1 MSILGI
7 GPGLAIVGA
16 AAATIVIVLRRVAS
30 CSVSLSSPWQ
40 GWAYWAGLVL
50 LVVGVYFWISS
61 AALVRRAFD
70 SRQLVRRGVYGVSR
84 NPMYAGFIVFIIPG
98 LALAM
103 NEMLLFIISIAMFA
117 AFKLR
122 IGREEEFLAKEFG
135 SEFEQYRKSVPQL
148 IPFVRL

>member
-1 MSILGI
+1 
-7 GPGLAIVGA
+7 
-16 AAATIVIVLRRVAS
+16 
-30 CSVSLSSPWQ
+30 
-40 GWAYWAGLVL
+40 
-50 LVVGVYFWISS
+50 
-61 AALVRRAFD
+61 
-70 SRQLVRRGVYGVSR
+70 
-84 NPMYAGFIVFIIPG
+84 MYAGFIVFIIPG